1 LVAVA
6 SYLVSDPKVFIF
18 DEPTSALDAFDS
30 ITMNNV
36 FKTLLAKNKIV
47 IVISHDMN
55 FVVEYSKRVVVM
67 DNAEV
72 LFDGRAEDLFEKD
85 EIFEE
90 TSLELPQ
97 IKKLTNGLTGNIPKS
112 IYTPE
117 DLHKYL
123 VERRLVRK

>member
-1 LVAVA
+1 MVAVA